1 MPGTIGRSGGDRRL
15 FADSTQQ
22 DGLPEEPAGL
32 CEAARRKW
40 QQLLQEIP
48 AEHLRKVDQHLLKQ
62 LAVLLTEADRLNERI
77 TADPMD
83 DRGRRLY
90 LQTCDRISRFS
101 ASFGLTP
108 LDRRRARIENE
119 PVSNDEQQFAAWL
132 KKSRRSTNE

>member
-1 MPGTIGRSGGDRRL
+1 MPGTVGRSGGDRRL
-15 FADSTQQ
+15 FADTTPQ
-22 DGLPEEPAGL
+22 DGLPDEPAGL
-32 CEAARRKW
+32 SEAAGQKW

-62 LAVLLTEADRLNERI
+62 LAVLLTEADRLNERVN
-77 TADPMD
+77 ADPMD

-108 LDRRRARIENE
+108 LDRRRARIEPE
-119 PVSNDEQQFAAWL
+119 PVSNDGEQFAAWL
-132 KKSRRSTNE
+132 NKSRRSTNE

>member
-1 MPGTIGRSGGDRRL
+1 MPGTVGRSGGDRRL
-15 FADSTQQ
+15 FADTTPQ
-22 DGLPEEPAGL
+22 DGLPDEPAGL
-32 CEAARRKW
+32 CEAARQKW

-62 LAVLLTEADRLNERI
+62 LAVLLTEADRLNERVN
-77 TADPMD
+77 ADPMD

-108 LDRRRARIENE
+108 LDRRRARIEAE
-119 PVSNDEQQFAAWL
+119 PVSNDGEQFAAWL
-132 KKSRRSTNE
+132 NKSRRSTNE